1 MNLSIVRNRVGN
13 VWRFRR
19 DHGTKATILRAVNAL
34 LNPSAFKKREVID
47 SLGFTKYRPFGAQSE
62 ADVAAPNTVNW
73 FIPRPGRG
81 SGGHL
86 NIFRFVRNLEAQGF
100 ECRIVSTV
108 TNLPGM
114 TPEQMET
121 DIANWFFPLKAKVY
135 IGAENAPPAAISI
148 ATSWHTA
155 YDVRN
160 FQSTLHKCY
169 FVQDFEPLF
178 YPVGTDYA
186 LAEETYRFGFRG
198 ITAGDWLAN
207 KLATEYGMRTHA
219 VGFSYD
225 RELYRPMPVAHA
237 GRRVF
242 FYARPSTPRRGFE
255 LGLAVLDEVARR
267 HPDVVAVLAG
277 GRLAQ
282 WKIPFKHVDSD
293 IVDLNKLS
301 ELYNSCDVA
310 LVLSFTNLSLL
321 PLELMACGVPVVSNR
336 APCTQWLLADENAR
350 LEVPAIEALADAIC
364 AILDNPSEAARLR
377 EGGLRL
383 AATTDW
389 ESEGRRM
396 AGILRQ
402 IADGSQEEPPSQPIV
417 APA

>member
-1 MNLSIVRNRVGN
+1 MNMGILWKRANS

-19 DHGTKATILRAVNAL
+19 DHGTKATILRALNAM
-34 LNPSAFKKREVID
+34 LNPSAFKKLSVVE
-47 SLGFTKYRPFGAQSE
+47 SLEFTKYRPFGARSLAE
-62 ADVAAPNTVNW
+62 AASPNTVNW

-114 TPEQMET
+114 TPEQMEA

-148 ATSWHTA
+148 ATGWHTA

-186 LAEETYRFGFRG
+186 LAEETYRFGFTG
-198 ITAGDWLAN
+198 ITAGGWLAS
-207 KLATEYGMRTHA
+207 KLATEYGMRTYA

-225 RELYRPMPVAHA
+225 RELYRPKPVAHE
-237 GRRVF
+237 GHRVF
-242 FYARPSTPRRGFE
+242 FYTRPATPRRGFE

-267 HPDVVAVLAG
+267 HPDTVAVLAG
-277 GRLAQ
+277 GRLGQ
-282 WKIPFKHVDSD
+282 WEIPFQHVDSD
-293 IVDLNKLS
+293 IVDLDKLS

-336 APCTQWLLADENAR
+336 APCTQWLLAEDNAR
-350 LEVPAIEALADAIC
+350 LEAPTIDALADAIC
-364 AILDNPSEAARLR
+364 AILDNPAESERLR
-377 EGGLRL
+377 QGGLRL
-383 AATTDW
+383 AASTDW
-389 ESEGRRM
+389 EAEGRRM
-396 AGILRQ
+396 AEILHQ
-402 IADGSQEEPPSQPIV
+402 IIDDSAGATTPSFTV
-417 APA
+417 APT

>member
-1 MNLSIVRNRVGN
+1 MNFGILKKRAES

-19 DHGTKATILRAVNAL
+19 DHGTKALILRALNAL
-34 LNPSAFKKREVID
+34 LNPSAFKKQKVIE
-47 SLGFTKYRPFGAQSE
+47 SLAFTKYQPFGDRSKAEQ
-62 ADVAAPNTVNW
+62 AGPNTVNW

-86 NIFRFVRNLEAQGF
+86 NIFRFVRNLEALGF
-100 ECRIVSTV
+100 ECRLISTV
-108 TNLPGM
+108 TNIPGM
-114 TPEQMET
+114 TPEQMEA
-121 DIANWFFPLKAKVY
+121 DIASWFFPLKAKVY

-148 ATSWHTA
+148 ATGWHTA

-169 FVQDFEPLF
+169 FVQDFEPQF

-186 LAEETYRFGFRG
+186 LAEETYRFGFTG
-198 ITAGDWLAN
+198 ITAGGWLAD
-207 KLATEYGMRTHA
+207 KLAGEYGMRTYA

-225 RELYRPMPVAHA
+225 RELYRPQPVPHE

-242 FYARPSTPRRGFE
+242 FYTRPSTPRRGFE

-277 GRLAQ
+277 GRLGQ
-282 WKIPFKHVDSD
+282 WEIPFKHVDSD
-293 IVDLNKLS
+293 IVDLAKLS

-336 APCTQWLLADENAR
+336 AACTQWLLTEENAR
-350 LEVPAIEALADAIC
+350 LEAPTIEGLADAISS
-364 AILDNPSEAARLR
+364 ILEDPSEAARLR

-383 AATTDW
+383 AAATDW
-389 ESEGRRM
+389 TVEGRRM
-396 AGILRQ
+396 ADILHH
-402 IADGSQEEPPSQPIV
+402 IV
-417 APA
+417 ESPNEDSSSRMMAAPT

>member
-1 MNLSIVRNRVGN
+1 MNVGIFKKRAES
-13 VWRFRR
+13 VLRFRR
-19 DHGTKATILRAVNAL
+19 DHGTKALILRVLNAL
-34 LNPSAFKKREVID
+34 LNPNAFKKQKVVE
-47 SLGFTKYRPFGAQSE
+47 SLAFTKYRPFGERSTAEE
-62 ADVAAPNTVNW
+62 AASNTVNW

-86 NIFRFVRNLEAQGF
+86 NIFRFVRNLEALGF
-100 ECRIVSTV
+100 ECRLISTV
-108 TNLPGM
+108 TNIPGM
-114 TPEQMET
+114 TPEQMEA

-148 ATSWHTA
+148 ATGWHTA

-169 FVQDFEPLF
+169 FVQDFEPQF

-186 LAEETYRFGFRG
+186 LAEETYRFGFTG
-198 ITAGDWLAN
+198 ITAGGWLAG
-207 KLATEYGMRTHA
+207 KLAADYGMRTYS

-225 RELYRPMPVAHA
+225 RDLYRPMPVAHE

-242 FYARPSTPRRGFE
+242 FYTRPSTPRRGFE
-255 LGLAVLDEVARR
+255 LGLAVLNEVARR
-267 HPDVVAVLAG
+267 HPDVVGVLAG
-277 GRLAQ
+277 GRLGQ
-282 WKIPFKHVDSD
+282 WEIPFKHVDSD
-293 IVDLNKLS
+293 IVDLAKLS

-336 APCTQWLLADENAR
+336 DACTQWLLTEENAR
-350 LEVPAIEALADAIC
+350 LESPTIEALADAIC
-364 AILDNPSEAARLR
+364 SILEDSSEAARLR

-383 AATTDW
+383 AASTDW
-389 ESEGRRM
+389 TVEGHRL

-402 IADGSQEEPPSQPIV
+402 IADQPAGETPHRSLA
-417 APA
+417 API

>member
-1 MNLSIVRNRVGN
+1 MNLGTLRKRAGD

-19 DHGTKATILRAVNAL
+19 DHGTKAAILRALNAM
-34 LNPSAFKKREVID
+34 LNPDAFKKHKVVD
-47 SLGFTKYRPFGAQSE
+47 SLAFTRYQPYGSRSE
-62 ADVAAPNTVNW
+62 AQGVAFHTVNW

-86 NIFRFVRNLEAQGF
+86 NIFRFVRSLEAQGF
-100 ECRIVSTV
+100 ECRIISTV

-114 TPEQMET
+114 TPQQMEA

-148 ATSWHTA
+148 ATGWHTA

-178 YPVGTDYA
+178 YPAGTDYA
-186 LAEETYRFGFRG
+186 LAEETYRFGFTG
-198 ITAGDWLAN
+198 ITAGGWLAA
-207 KLATEYGMRTHA
+207 KLATDYGMRTHA

-225 RELYRPMPVAHA
+225 RDLYRANPIAHE

-242 FYARPSTPRRGFE
+242 FYTRPATPRRGFE
-255 LGLAVLDEVARR
+255 LGLAVLNEVARR
-267 HPDVVAVLAG
+267 HPDTVAVLAG
-277 GRLAQ
+277 GRLGQ
-282 WKIPFKHVDSD
+282 WEIPFKHVDSD

-301 ELYNSCDVA
+301 ELYNSCDAA

-336 APCTQWLLADENAR
+336 APCTQWLLTEDNAR
-350 LEVPAIEALADAIC
+350 LEAPTIDALADASC
-364 AILDNPSEAARLR
+364 AILENPTEAERLR
-377 EGGLRL
+377 QGGLQL

-389 ESEGRRM
+389 ETEGRRM
-396 AGILRQ
+396 AEILRQ
-402 IADGSQEEPPSQPIV
+402 ISNELDGATTASS
-417 APA
+417 PAAQA

>member
-1 MNLSIVRNRVGN
+1 MNVGILKKRSES
-13 VWRFRR
+13 VLRFRR
-19 DHGTKATILRAVNAL
+19 DHGTKALILRVLNAL
-34 LNPSAFKKREVID
+34 LNPDAFKKQKVVE
-47 SLGFTKYRPFGAQSE
+47 SLAFTKYQPFGERSKGEE
-62 ADVAAPNTVNW
+62 AASNTVNW

-100 ECRIVSTV
+100 ECRLISTV
-108 TNLPGM
+108 TNIPGM
-114 TPEQMET
+114 TPEQMEM

-135 IGAENAPPAAISI
+135 IGAESAPPAAISI
-148 ATSWHTA
+148 ATGWHTA

-169 FVQDFEPLF
+169 FVQDFEPHF

-186 LAEETYRFGFRG
+186 LAEETYRFGFTG
-198 ITAGDWLAN
+198 ITAGGWLAT
-207 KLATEYGMRTHA
+207 KLAADYGMRA
-219 VGFSYD
+219 YSVGFSYD
-225 RELYRPMPVAHA
+225 RDLYRPMPVPHE

-242 FYARPSTPRRGFE
+242 FYTRPSTPRRGFE
-255 LGLAVLDEVARR
+255 LGLAVLAEVARR

-277 GRLAQ
+277 GRLGQ
-282 WKIPFKHVDSD
+282 WEIPFKHVDSD
-293 IVDLNKLS
+293 IVDLGKLS

-336 APCTQWLLADENAR
+336 DACTQWLLTDENAR
-350 LEVPAIEALADAIC
+350 LESPTIDALADAIC
-364 AILDNPSEAARLR
+364 SILEDASEAARLR

-383 AATTDW
+383 AASTDW
-389 ESEGRRM
+389 AIEGNRM
-396 AGILRQ
+396 AEILRR
-402 IADGSQEEPPSQPIV
+402 IADQPESATAPPSMA
-417 APA
+417 APT